1 MKVSGDQQSGV
12 VGTLLDAPLG
22 VRVTDTHGN
31 PVAGS
36 TITFGP
42 ASGDGSVFPT
52 QATSDSN
59 GTAATEWILGPS
71 QGSQSVVASI
81 ETGAM
86 VTFTATATGENGT
99 GGLAIELLFVD
110 QQPTALQRQAFD
122 DAVSRWAAL
131 IPGKLEPVPVNL
143 AAGACRSNS
152 PAINQV
158 VDDLLVFVSLE
169 SIDGAFGTL
178 GQAGV
183 CRARMSGGPS
193 HRGEPETRHGRHR
206 SSGGD
211 RATRRPDS
219 ARARARVGV
228 RHPVGR

>member
-1 MKVSGDQQSGV
+1 MPGLVPVVLTATAETGPPALLVKVSGDEQSRV

-59 GTAATEWILGPS
+59 GTAATEWTLGSS
-71 QGSQSVVASI
+71 QGSQSVGASI

-86 VTFTATATGENGT
+86 VIFTATATGENGV

-110 QQPTALQRQAFD
+110 QPTALQSQAFD

-143 AAGACRSNS
+143 AAGA
-152 PAINQV
+152 
-158 VDDLLVFVSLE
+158 
-169 SIDGAFGTL
+169 GADAQLPGDQSGSRRL
-178 GQAGV
+178 
-183 CRARMSGGPS
+183 ARIRVPGIHRWSGGDVGCGAGLHRATVEQPS
-193 HRGEPETRHGRHR
+193 HRG
-206 SSGGD
+206 
-211 RATRRPDS
+211 A
-219 ARARARVGV
+219 A
-228 RHPVGR
+228 